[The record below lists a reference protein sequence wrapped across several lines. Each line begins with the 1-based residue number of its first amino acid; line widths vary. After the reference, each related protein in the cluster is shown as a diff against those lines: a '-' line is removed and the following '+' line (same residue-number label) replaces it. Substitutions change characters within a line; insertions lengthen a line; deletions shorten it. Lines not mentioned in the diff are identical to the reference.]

1 MLGMIAS
8 VVIEMFS
15 KRSKYNTLED
25 SALLILVSKHDE
37 LALNTLI
44 IRYHKL
50 VFGVCLK
57 YLNSIVEAEDL
68 TQDIFIVLKGKIYNQ
83 PIENFKPW
91 LYRVVKNECLMKL
104 RKKKHYFTEI
114 TDGVLASE
122 DSEQFSILIDLQ
134 IELLV
139 PILQQLP
146 EMQSTCI
153 QEFYILGKS
162 YKEITEKL
170 NIDMLAVKSNIQNGK
185 RKIKLLLELELSKTS
200 HHHE

>member
-8 VVIEMFS
+8 IVMDMFG

-25 SALLILVSKHDE
+25 SALLIMVAKNDD
-37 LALNTLI
+37 LALTTLI
-44 IRYHKL
+44 NRYHKL

-68 TQDIFIVLKGKIYNQ
+68 TQDIFIALKGKICNQ
-83 PIENFKPW
+83 RVENFKPW

-114 TDGVLASE
+114 TDGILASD
-122 DSEQFSILIDLQ
+122 DSDQFSTLIDLQ
-134 IELLV
+134 IELLA
-139 PILQQLP
+139 PIIQQLP
-146 EMQSTCI
+146 ELQSACI
-153 QEFYILGKS
+153 QEFYILGNS

-170 NIDMLAVKSNIQNGK
+170 NIDLLAVKSNLQNGK

-200 HHHE
+200 QDHE